1 VSTAAIPPN
10 ESARLAALRRY
21 NLLAARPEAA
31 LDELARLAAQICATP
46 IALITFVDENRE
58 WFKSRVG
65 LKLTG
70 VARANSFGAH
80 VILQGQ
86 PLLVEDARRDERF
99 AASPLVSAAPRI
111 RFYAG
116 IPLASPDGYNLG
128 ALCVMDTRRR
138 RLTPAQIEGLGALS
152 RQAATNLELRRHF
165 LELAD
170 RIADHKRTED
180 RLRNSEAFYQTL
192 VETLP
197 QNILRKDVQGRFT
210 FANRKFCQSL
220 RKPLAEILGRTD
232 HDFFPKELADKY
244 HRDDARVM
252 TSMETFEAV
261 EAHPAHSG
269 EKRFV
274 HVIKTPL
281 YDAMG
286 RVVGVQGIFWDVT
299 QRKEIE
305 EALAYER
312 DLLRALLDNIP
323 DRIYFK
329 DVESRFLRCSNSMAL
344 RLGLEDPKQIVGKTD
359 FDLHPRERAQE
370 FYEDEQRIIRT
381 GQPLISKL
389 EKLTDSAGREI
400 WASVTKIP
408 IYNRNGHVTGIVGIS
423 RDVTQ
428 LKEIEVAL
436 RQAEEKYRAIYENSV
451 EGIFQTSAEGRFLSA
466 NPALARIY
474 GFRSPEE
481 LIVAL
486 TDIEHQ
492 LYVEPNRRAEF
503 SRLMRAQD
511 AVTGFESQVYRKDRQ
526 IIWISE
532 AARAVR
538 AAQGALL
545 YYEGAVEDITG
556 RKLAEQERE
565 QAREAALESARV
577 KTEFLANMSH
587 EIRTPM
593 NAITGMTGLL
603 SDTRL
608 TPEQR
613 EYVET
618 IRNSTDS
625 LLSIVN
631 DILDFSKIGAGK
643 LSLEAIDFELRDTVE
658 STVEMLAEN
667 AHRKGIELNCW
678 VDRDVPDFLRGDPG
692 RLRQILVN
700 LLSNA
705 VKFTAHGEVLVRVN
719 RARGTDASVVL
730 RFAVSDTG
738 VGIDPKAIPKI
749 FQAFTQADGS
759 TTRKYGGT
767 GLGLTICKQLVD
779 LMQGELGVESTLE
792 KGSSFWFEAPFAALS
807 EPPRRREEELAQSIF
822 PGLRA
827 LVVDRNQTHRQIL
840 RHHLESVG
848 VAEASVESGEEALAV
863 LRREAAAGNPFA
875 VVILDLDLP
884 EMDGLALVQ
893 SIKSEAA
900 IASARLVVLTTVGH
914 RLSTTLMR
922 ETGISAC
929 LVKPVREARF
939 FDCLAKVMST
949 SGAGASQ
956 PLSSDS
962 AGSPSP
968 ARVIASASP
977 ARILLAEDNLVNQRL
992 VLKQLRKLGF
1002 AAEAVANGQEVL
1014 AALDQAPY
1022 EVILMDCQMP
1032 EMDGYEAAR
1041 RIRQRQTEAADPLKP
1056 APYIIALTAN
1066 VLGGDRE
1073 KCLAAG
1079 MNDYVTKPLHLA
1091 DLAAVL
1097 QRALPEARS
1106 PSRTA
1111 TERPTRAVL
1120 DPSVI
1125 AGLRELRQ
1133 PNQPDPL
1140 TELGELFFK
1149 DANSRLQKMQA
1160 ALAAKD
1166 VPGLT
1171 YAAHTLKGSA
1181 SNLGA
1186 RRLAALC
1193 ANLEKQAKLGEL
1205 AEAATI
1211 LLTVRSE
1218 FHTVEQTLLAEMQ
1231 K

>member
-1 VSTAAIPPN
+1 MSTAAIPPN

-21 NLLAARPEAA
+21 NLLDPRPETA

-46 IALITFVDENRE
+46 IALVTFVDENRE
-58 WFKSRVG
+58 WFKSCVG
-65 LKLTG
+65 LEMAH
-70 VARANSFGAH
+70 VARINAFGAH
-80 VILQGQ
+80 AILQGQ

-116 IPLASPDGYNLG
+116 IPLASADGYNLG
-128 ALCVMDTRRR
+128 TLCVMDSRRR
-138 RLTPAQIEGLGALS
+138 RLKPAQIEGLSTLS
-152 RQAATNLELRRHF
+152 RQAATQLELRRHF

-170 RIADHKRTED
+170 RIEDHKRTED

-210 FANRKFCQSL
+210 SANRKFCQSL
-220 RKPLAEILGRTD
+220 RKPLPEILGRTD

-244 HRDDARVM
+244 HRDDVRVM
-252 TSMETFEAV
+252 TTMETFEAV
-261 EAHPAHSG
+261 EAHPTHSG

-344 RLGLEDPKQIVGKTD
+344 RLDLEDPKKIVGKTD
-359 FDLHPRERAQE
+359 FDFHPRELAQE

-381 GQPLISKL
+381 GQPLINKL
-389 EKLTDSAGREI
+389 EKLTDSVRREI

-481 LIVAL
+481 LIAAL

-492 LYVEPNRRAEF
+492 LYVEPTRRAQF
-503 SRLMRAQD
+503 SRLMREQD
-511 AVTGFESQVYRKDRQ
+511 AVTGFESQVYRNDRQ

-538 AAQGALL
+538 DAHGRLL

-608 TPEQR
+608 NPEQR

-625 LLSIVN
+625 LLAIVN

-643 LSLEAIDFELRDTVE
+643 LSLELIDFELRDTIE

-678 VDRDVPDFLRGDPG
+678 VDREVPDSLRGDPG

-700 LLSNA
+700 LLCNA
-705 VKFTAHGEVLVRVN
+705 VKFTGHGEVLVRVS
-719 RARGTDASVVL
+719 RAKAGDARVLL

-779 LMQGELGVESTLE
+779 LMQGELGVESTLD
-792 KGSSFWFEAPFAALS
+792 KGSSFWFEVPFEAQS
-807 EPPRRREEELAQSIF
+807 EPPPRREEELAQSILQ
-822 PGLRA
+822 GLRV
-827 LVVDRNQTHRQIL
+827 LVVDQNQTNRQIL
-840 RHHLESVG
+840 HHHLESVG
-848 VAEASVESGEEALAV
+848 AADASVASGAEALAI

-893 SIKSEAA
+893 SIKSDPA
-900 IASARLVVLTTVGH
+900 IATARLLVLTTVGH

-929 LVKPVREARF
+929 LVKPVRQARF
-939 FDCLAKVMST
+939 WDCLAKVMST

-962 AGSPSP
+962 AGSSSP
-968 ARVIASASP
+968 ARIGSNASP

-1014 AALDQAPY
+1014 AALEQVPY
-1022 EVILMDCQMP
+1022 DVILMDCQMP
-1032 EMDGYEAAR
+1032 EMDGYEATR
-1041 RIRQRQTEAADPLKP
+1041 RIRQRQKDAADPLKP
-1056 APYIIALTAN
+1056 IPYIIALTAN

-1091 DLAAVL
+1091 DLAAVM
-1097 QRALPEARS
+1097 QRALPEVQ
-1106 PSRTA
+1106 SRPPPAIVGSTH
-1111 TERPTRAVL
+1111 AVL
-1120 DPSVI
+1120 DPAVI

-1140 TELGELFFK
+1140 TELGALFFK

-1205 AEAATI
+1205 EEAANI

-1231 K
+1231 I

>member
-1 VSTAAIPPN
+1 MSTAAIPHN

-21 NLLAARPEAA
+21 DILDARPETA

-46 IALITFVDENRE
+46 MALISFLDENRE

-65 LKLTG
+65 LEIPG
-70 VARANSFGAH
+70 VARAHSFGAH
-80 VILQGQ
+80 AILQDR
-86 PLLVEDARRDERF
+86 PLVVEDARRDERF
-99 AASPLVSAAPRI
+99 AASPLVAAVPRI

-116 IPLASPDGYNLG
+116 VPVASPDGYNLG
-128 ALCVMDTRRR
+128 TLCVMDTRRR
-138 RLTPAQIEGLGALS
+138 RLPPAQIEGLGALS
-152 RQAATNLELRRHF
+152 RQAATNLELRRHS

-170 RIADHKRTED
+170 RIEDHKRTED

-220 RKPLAEILGRTD
+220 RKPLPEILGRTD

-244 HRDDARVM
+244 HRDDVRVM
-252 TSMETFEAV
+252 TAMETFEAV
-261 EAHPAHSG
+261 EAHPTHSG

-344 RLGLEDPKQIVGKTD
+344 RLGLEDPKKIVSKTD
-359 FDLHPRERAQE
+359 FDFHPRELARE
-370 FYEDEQRIIRT
+370 FYDDEQRIIRT
-381 GQPLISKL
+381 GQPLINKL
-389 EKLTDSAGREI
+389 EKLTDSDGREI

-428 LKEIEVAL
+428 LKETEVAL

-466 NPALARIY
+466 NPSLARIY
-474 GFRSPEE
+474 GFHSPEE
-481 LIVAL
+481 LIGAL

-492 LYVEPNRRAEF
+492 LYVERTRRAEF
-503 SRLMRAQD
+503 SRLMREQD
-511 AVTGFESQVYRKDRQ
+511 AVTGFESQVYRKDRR

-538 AAQGALL
+538 DANGNLL

-643 LSLEAIDFELRDTVE
+643 LSLEVIDFELRDTVE

-667 AHRKGIELNCW
+667 AHRKGIALNCW
-678 VDRDVPDFLRGDPG
+678 VNRDVPDFLRGDPG

-700 LLSNA
+700 LLCNA
-705 VKFTAHGEVLVRVN
+705 VKFTGHGEVLVRVS
-719 RARGTDASVVL
+719 RAKEANAGVRL

-779 LMQGELGVESTLE
+779 LMQGELGVESTLD
-792 KGSSFWFEAPFAALS
+792 KGSSFWFEVPFETQS
-807 EPPRRREEELAQSIF
+807 EPTRRPEEELAQSAL

-827 LVVDRNQTHRQIL
+827 LVVDPNPTHRQIL
-840 RHHLESVG
+840 HDHLESAG
-848 VAEASVESGEEALAV
+848 VADASVESGPEALAL
-863 LRREAAAGNPFA
+863 LRREAAAGSPFA

-900 IASARLVVLTTVGH
+900 IAPARLLVLTTVGH

-929 LVKPVREARF
+929 LVKPVRQARF
-939 FDCLAKVMST
+939 LDCLAKVMSA

-962 AGSPSP
+962 AGWPSP
-968 ARVIASASP
+968 VPIRSTASP

-1002 AAEAVANGQEVL
+1002 AAEAVANGLEVL
-1014 AALDQAPY
+1014 AALEQVPY
-1022 EVILMDCQMP
+1022 DVILMDCQMP
-1032 EMDGYEAAR
+1032 EMDGYEATR
-1041 RIRQRQTEAADPLKP
+1041 RIRQRQKEAADPLKP
-1056 APYIIALTAN
+1056 APYIIA
-1066 VLGGDRE
+1066 
-1073 KCLAAG
+1073 
-1079 MNDYVTKPLHLA
+1079 NDYVTKPLHLA

-1097 QRALPEARS
+1097 QRALPEAQS
-1106 PSRTA
+1106 PPPAIAGSTH
-1111 TERPTRAVL
+1111 AVL
-1120 DPSVI
+1120 DPTVI

-1140 TELGELFFK
+1140 TELGALFFK

-1205 AEAATI
+1205 EEAATI